1 MRPIVFSCLTV
12 TLVSLAIY
20 SIYSFYSTGS
30 YGAFSAVSSTLPARA
45 QPGLPVASIGGY
57 SASFEIRHV

>member
-1 MRPIVFSCLTV
+1 MRPIVFSCMTV
-12 TLVSLAIY
+12 TLVSLAIF

-45 QPGLPVASIGGY
+45 QPGLPVASIGDV
-57 SASFEIRHV
+57 FRKF